1 MINIETVRKYLK
13 AQRLDETNALNDYLV
28 IPKELGPKLWT
39 ALEGMEDNRPGV
51 AIMAAHEAAS
61 ILRELMLSA
70 YGSDAD
76 EWHYNQEADEAP
88 RREKV
93 NIDWDTGIKKTGEI

>member
-1 MINIETVRKYLK
+1 
-13 AQRLDETNALNDYLV
+13 
-28 IPKELGPKLWT
+28 
-39 ALEGMEDNRPGV
+39 
-51 AIMAAHEAAS
+51 MAAHEAAF

-70 YGSDAD
+70 YGAEAD
-76 EWHYNQEADEAP
+76 EWHYNQESGQAP